1 MNYEEYFFNFFLK
14 KRIKLLLA
22 ILCGLIGITSNYYAV
37 RQQVGNQR
45 FDMIGSNF
53 IDVYIIGICF
63 LLNVSLIAFFLMKEK
78 FLVYITTFASMFI
91 NLWINLALHL
101 QTAGGTNFKKLFK
114 SLNDPMEFLSFI
126 VSIILAIIPTL
137 ILFKLMDLVMR
148 QREYELNF
156 KGKER

>member
-37 RQQVGNQR
+37 KQQVGNQR
-45 FDMIGSNF
+45 FDMIGSNL
-53 IDVYIIGICF
+53 IDIYTIGLSF

-78 FLVYITTFASMFI
+78 FLIYITTFASMVI

-101 QTAGGTNFKKLFK
+101 QTAGGTSFKKLFK
-114 SLNDPMEFLSFI
+114 NLNDPMEFLSFM
-126 VSIILAIIPTL
+126 VSIILAVIPIL
-137 ILFKLMDLVMR
+137 ILFKLMELVMQQR
-148 QREYELNF
+148 QQELNL
-156 KGKER
+156 KKE